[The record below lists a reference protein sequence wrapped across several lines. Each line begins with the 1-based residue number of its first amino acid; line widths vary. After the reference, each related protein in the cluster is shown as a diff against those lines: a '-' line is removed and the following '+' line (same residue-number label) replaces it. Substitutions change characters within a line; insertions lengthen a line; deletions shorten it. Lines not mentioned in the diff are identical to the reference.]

1 MAMLLWRW
9 MAYFCLLSINVA
21 TVVSERKCRTRFTCN
36 RPTRDNVSS
45 ILFDKIHD
53 DDDDVL
59 SKISYNH
66 GKKYEYCICIMSYCT
81 AWCVRYIAMIS
92 GIFHLLTVSLPNP
105 YSILT

>member
-45 ILFDKIHD
+45 ILFDKIHED
-53 DDDDVL
+53 DDNYDDV
-59 SKISYNH
+59 SAKISYNH
-66 GKKYEYCICIMSYCT
+66 GKECLLDIPYLLFCF
-81 AWCVRYIAMIS
+81 CVRYIALVS
-92 GIFHLLTVSLPNP
+92 GIYVYHMHLF
-105 YSILT
+105 